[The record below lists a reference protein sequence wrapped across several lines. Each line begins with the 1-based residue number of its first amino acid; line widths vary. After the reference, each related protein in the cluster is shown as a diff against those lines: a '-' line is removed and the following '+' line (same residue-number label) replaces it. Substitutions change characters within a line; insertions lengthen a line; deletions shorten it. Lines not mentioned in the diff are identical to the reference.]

1 MVDYLTDRRQMV
13 QIDDRKSDLATVEF
27 GVSQGSILGPV
38 IFNLYVAELQ
48 KELQCDCYQY
58 ADDTTFYVHSK
69 PGDLDSSAAQINR
82 TIASLKNYS
91 NSCNLALIPT
101 KTTWLLISTPQML
114 CYHSLKVRD
123 LPIVCGDSAL
133 KRISCTKLLGVHMD

>member
-1 MVDYLTDRRQMV
+1 MDGWLQRRQLV
-13 QIDDRKSDLATVEF
+13 QIDDRKSDMATVEF
-27 GVSQGSILGPV
+27 GVPQGSILGPV
-38 IFNLYVAELQ
+38 IFNLYVVDLQ
-48 KELQCDCYQY
+48 KELPCDCYKY

-101 KTTWLLISTPQML
+101 KTT
-114 CYHSLKVRD
+114 
-123 LPIVCGDSAL
+123 
-133 KRISCTKLLGVHMD
+133 